1 MRRCMSTMSTTETQ
15 MAPNDHKNRN
25 ETDTKEE
32 NKKEEQ
38 GEHGKVA
45 RRRVFNI
52 CFQGN
57 QPTIPR
63 LRHLLS

>member
-1 MRRCMSTMSTTETQ
+1 MNQSDQ
-15 MAPNDHKNRN
+15 NRVIFIEDRGN
-25 ETDTKEE
+25 KREE
-32 NKKEEQ
+32 KGNKRGNKKEEQ
-38 GEHGKVA
+38 GKSESVTGG
-45 RRRVFNI
+45 RVFNI